1 MGAGAELRC
10 LAVTEKATEV
20 AFDYFP
26 VSLSC
31 HGAACLPV
39 NQVPA
44 DMGRKEYILTGCP
57 TIEGEFTITKRLS
70 ATEQKP
76 TPKCCFFES

>member
-1 MGAGAELRC
+1 MRVGAELRC

-20 AFDYFP
+20 DFDYFP

-31 HGAACLPV
+31 RAAGCLPV

-44 DMGRKEYILTGCP
+44 DMARKEYIP
-57 TIEGEFTITKRLS
+57 
-70 ATEQKP
+70 
-76 TPKCCFFES
+76 